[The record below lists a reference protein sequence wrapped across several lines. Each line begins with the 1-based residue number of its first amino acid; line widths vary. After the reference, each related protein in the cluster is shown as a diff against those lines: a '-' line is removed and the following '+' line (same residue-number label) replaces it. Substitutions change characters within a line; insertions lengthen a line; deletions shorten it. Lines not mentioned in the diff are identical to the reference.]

1 MKCWI
6 CSGNN
11 AYIRE
16 CELEVAAISGKAH
29 VDCFD
34 DDGDYSHGCYK
45 HIRADE
51 FEMYRMTV
59 LAKHSLLPKNMVN

>member
-45 HIRADE
+45 HIR
-51 FEMYRMTV
+51 
-59 LAKHSLLPKNMVN
+59 KNHIAESKTFYEQ